1 MLGNVA
7 RVLCVSVIALYA
19 STATAGVNAT
29 VSATKCAAAKRKAAG
44 RKEADRL
51 ACVARTIAS
60 ATPAPFCVQ
69 KAELKFERAFGRANL
84 KGPCPGDA
92 ATAESLI
99 DVCINDLR
107 AVISGDSQCD
117 AFKLKSAGKVAAAEL
132 SCWGREL
139 LRPNTVMLCVAEAFS
154 RLTAAYGKAR
164 AGHLLLGHTVR
175 AIPGVPPPGRTAV
188 HPAGRPARTRYRVV
202 EAEGATALV
211 ELVPEQGRMH
221 QLRVHL
227 LALGTP
233 LFGDPAYDAARRSG
247 DPAPW
252 LRAVRLS
259 WRNPP
264 GCPSGTVWT
273 WEAPAP

>member
-1 MLGNVA
+1 MSAPEV
-7 RVLCVSVIALYA
+7 RVLPSP
-19 STATAGVNAT
+19 AGAERYLGVD
-29 VSATKCAAAKRKAAG
+29 KPAG
-44 RKEADRL
+44 RAVHGRGGLLAELRAAHGSGLALVHRLDKETSGVLLL
-51 ACVARTIAS
+51 ATDAEALRAAHAAWASDVTKTYLARTRGV
-60 ATPAPFCVQ
+60 PWPREGVVDAPLL
-69 KAELKFERAFGRANL
+69 EHRTSR
-84 KGPCPGDA
+84 PD
-92 ATAESLI
+92 
-99 DVCINDLR
+99 
-107 AVISGDSQCD
+107 
-117 AFKLKSAGKVAAAEL
+117 
-132 SCWGREL
+132 L
-139 LRPNTVMLCVAEAFS
+139 LRRA
-154 RLTAAYGKAR
+154 LTAAYGKAR

-175 AIPGVPPPGRTAV
+175 AIPGVPAPGRTAV

-202 EAEGATALV
+202 EAESATALV

-264 GCPSGTVWT
+264 GSPSGTVWT